1 MKPSLHL
8 KLKEIL
14 TFKESNKKLSKWESI
29 ANISLLQI
37 FSIQKVTPSVVII
50 FKGCGKWSVVLAT
63 FENCIKEKAEEDFQN
78 LHKPG

>member
-63 FENCIKEKAEEDFQN
+63 FENCIKEKTEEDFQN